1 MTGKILDT
9 QDLQDELSYLTS
21 QAKTQVV
28 IISAY
33 ITDAAVSWV
42 LKEIPK
48 NVKVCVIARLAPQDI
63 ASGASTFQAI
73 QELLN
78 NQHEIR
84 LLNNLHA
91 KIYLIDN
98 KDILLGSANLTNNG
112 LKLFGKG
119 NIEASIKTTATPD
132 ILEFINNVRIKSTEI
147 TFDILEKMQNEI
159 KTNKLQN
166 ELLQWSDETIKSTL
180 DLWTIDMLQEE
191 IINHNITNQNDKT
204 LLFGNTKTNQQDI
217 SLCFKQT
224 KIYKW
229 LIEQLKQKDK
239 GLSFG
244 EISEKLHNDI
254 NDNPSPYRKT
264 IKQYVKNLLS
274 YCKLFALDEI
284 EISRPNYSEI
294 VKVITTTR

>member
-1 MTGKILDT
+1 MADKLLDT
-9 QDLQDELSYLTS
+9 QALQNELSNSIS
-21 QAKTQVV
+21 QAKIEVV

-33 ITDAAVSWV
+33 ITDTAISWI
-42 LKEIPK
+42 LKEIPI
-48 NVKVCVIARLAPQDI
+48 NVKVCVIARLAPQDM
-63 ASGASTFQAI
+63 ASGASTFKAI
-73 QELLN
+73 QELLD

-98 KDILLGSANLTNNG
+98 KNILIGSANLTNNG

-119 NIEASIKTTATPD
+119 NIEASIKTTVTPEM
-132 ILEFINNVRIKSTEI
+132 IEFINNVRIKSIEI
-147 TFDILEKMQNEI
+147 TSDILEKMKNEI
-159 KTNKLQN
+159 KVNKSQN
-166 ELLQWSDETIKSTL
+166 ELLQWGDETIKLAS

-191 IINHNITNQNDKT
+191 ITNSNIANQDDRI

-217 SLCFKQT
+217 NSCFKQT

-229 LIEQLKQKDK
+229 LVEQLKQESK

-244 EISEKLHNDI
+244 KISEKLHNDI
-254 NDNPSPYRKT
+254 NDSPSPYRKT

-294 VKVITTTR
+294 IKVITK